1 MRRQYIKGSDNKPF
15 EIIEDD
21 QNNQGDSKPVQQ
33 PKLHRYEG
41 QLDKLSKATK
51 DTLKK
56 NK

>member
-1 MRRQYIKGSDNKPF
+1 MRRQYIKGGDDKPF

-33 PKLHRYEG
+33 PKLHRYDG
-41 QLDKLSKATK
+41 QLDKLSKPTK